1 MIYKEY
7 YVIFRIKFT
16 FAESRGEIDMVLM
29 DLRDILRDILG
40 SYRVQFLLLRQRC
53 TVSEASALD
62 FSFRDQLY
70 ESFDYS
76 AFASAIMA
84 LVPEDN
90 VIDYKDDFGLHY
102 LVFRGRDMAE
112 EAFAFCGPFT
122 YHAFNETDWER
133 LIEKHGLQDDSMDA
147 IRWYFKRI
155 PVIQDYLSWQ
165 HMFTSLLARYL
176 ANPDLQIKSVSF
188 DRPSTAKQKPAIS
201 LSSIPYTSVEARYQV
216 EDAMLDA
223 IRRGDISEAIYQ
235 QNLFM
240 GFQLDQRLP
249 DALRD
254 AKDMI
259 ISVNT
264 AYRKAIQQAAV
275 HPLYIDAISGQFITE
290 IESAETE
297 EQLIALIPIMIRHYC
312 LLVQQHSLERYS
324 GPVRG
329 CLNYIDFHYM
339 EPLNLES
346 LAARLAINKNYL
358 STRFH
363 KEVGMTVTDYINKT
377 RVRRA
382 EALLSKTALSM
393 QAIAEQC
400 GFSDANYFTRTFKK
414 VNGVSPNDYRKSL
427 TAHPLPT
434 A

>member
-1 MIYKEY
+1 
-7 YVIFRIKFT
+7 
-16 FAESRGEIDMVLM
+16 MVMM
-29 DLRDILRDILG
+29 DLRDLFRDILG
-40 SYRVQFLLLRQRC
+40 SYRVQFLLLREHC

-62 FSFRDQLY
+62 FLFRDQLY
-70 ESFDYS
+70 ESFDY
-76 AFASAIMA
+76 AGFARSVMA
-84 LVPEDN
+84 LVPDDN

-102 LVFRGRDMAE
+102 LVFQARETE
-112 EAFAFCGPFT
+112 ERAYAFFGPFS
-122 YHAFNETDWER
+122 YHAFNEADWQR
-133 LIEKHGLQDDSMDA
+133 LIAQHSLSAESMDA

-176 ANPDLQIKSVSF
+176 ANPDLQIKSVSQ
-188 DRPSTAKQKPAIS
+188 DHPGAATQKPIIS
-201 LSSIPYTSVEARYQV
+201 LSSIPYTTVEARYAV

-223 IRRGDISEAIYQ
+223 IRRGDISEAVYQ

-240 GFQLDQRLP
+240 GFTLDRRLDDP
-249 DALRD
+249 LRD

-275 HPLYIDAISGQFITE
+275 HPLYIDAISGQFIIE
-290 IESAETE
+290 IERAETM
-297 EQLIALIPIMIRHYC
+297 EQIHALIPKMIRHYC
-312 LLVQQHSLERYS
+312 LLVKQHSMERYS
-324 GPVRG
+324 SAVRS

-346 LAARLAINKNYL
+346 LATRFMINKNYL
-358 STRFH
+358 SSRFH
-363 KEVGMTVTDYINKT
+363 KEAGMTVTDYINKT

-382 EALLSKTALSM
+382 EELLGKTALSM
-393 QAIAEQC
+393 QAVAERC
-400 GFSDANYFTRTFKK
+400 GFSDANYFARIFKK
-414 VNGVSPNDYRKSL
+414 INGVSPNEFRRSFGAK
-427 TAHPLPT
+427 PLPN